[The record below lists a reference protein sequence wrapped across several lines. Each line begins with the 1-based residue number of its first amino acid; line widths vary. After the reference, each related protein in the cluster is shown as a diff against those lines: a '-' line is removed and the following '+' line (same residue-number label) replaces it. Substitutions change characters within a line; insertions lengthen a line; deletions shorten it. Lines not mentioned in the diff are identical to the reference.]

1 MTALAPT
8 LQAFFSTRLTSQYG
22 ASLEEVGQLLRHAGT
37 ATTLIYATTDQRRLA
52 GLARRWPTGGHVA

>member
-22 ASLEEVGQLLRHAGT
+22 ASPHTVAAYRDTCGSPRIVEGLPMRLPASVSDS
-37 ATTLIYATTDQRRLA
+37 LIS
-52 GLARRWPTGGHVA
+52 